1 MIRPMTVSDVSEIVA
16 IYAHYVNN
24 TVVTFDTEVP
34 SETEMCQRLCP
45 IMEHYPAW
53 VYVEDGKI
61 AGYCYAH
68 KWKTKKAYRSTV
80 ETTIYLHPDYT
91 GKGYGRLLMNR
102 LIEDCRNRSFHA
114 LVACITI
121 PKEPSVKL
129 HERLNLKQVSCFH
142 EVGRKFNRWLDV
154 ADYELIFENKEA
166 TTTIVTN
173 LISITS
179 AIS

>member
-68 KWKTKKAYRSTV
+68 EWKTKKPIAPPLRQPSTS
-80 ETTIYLHPDYT
+80 I
-91 GKGYGRLLMNR
+91 R
-102 LIEDCRNRSFHA
+102 
-114 LVACITI
+114 TI
-121 PKEPSVKL
+121 PAKDT
-129 HERLNLKQVSCFH
+129 
-142 EVGRKFNRWLDV
+142 DV
-154 ADYELIFENKEA
+154 Y
-166 TTTIVTN
+166 
-173 LISITS
+173 
-179 AIS
+179 

>member
-1 MIRPMTVSDVSEIVA
+1 MGYPLFLLSLPLQKKRIMIRPMTVSDVSEIVA

-68 KWKTKKAYRSTV
+68 EWKTKKSLS
-80 ETTIYLHPDYT
+80 LH
-91 GKGYGRLLMNR
+91 R
-102 LIEDCRNRSFHA
+102 
-114 LVACITI
+114 
-121 PKEPSVKL
+121 
-129 HERLNLKQVSCFH
+129 
-142 EVGRKFNRWLDV
+142 
-154 ADYELIFENKEA
+154 
-166 TTTIVTN
+166 
-173 LISITS
+173 
-179 AIS
+179 